1 MFRVFDLLAPCP
13 DWGLR
18 IGDCLHNARSAL
30 DYLMVRLYAVGTG
43 EDPRD
48 IETIQ
53 FPVCDT
59 IDRFTSSRT
68 VQEFRKHTSLTGYLT
83 RIEEL
88 QPFNEHNPVIWGKSD
103 PLTPSDRHAPLPLAL
118 SKLSRW
124 DNIDKHRVIHAT
136 LLSGAVKFID
146 IVSSPPEFK
155 LIHQWTAYEALK
167 DGAKIGRWRFETP
180 LPFAWEPSEMDMKRY
195 FPLEVSLDQPFPPKA
210 VLQVIPLCLWG

>member
-1 MFRVFDLLAPCP
+1 MAIISLFEAHEKARWAGHHYETLRPEIEAFRDRDDHRITVDINTDTGEYVFRVFDLLTPRP
-13 DWGLR
+13 EWGLQ

-53 FPVCDT
+53 FPVCDSQAKFDNT
-59 IDRFTSSRT
+59 RT
-68 VQEFRKHTSLTGYLT
+68 VKEFRKCRALGCYLT
-83 RIEEL
+83 LIEEL
-88 QPFNEHNPVIWGKSD
+88 QPFNEHNPAIWSESD
-103 PLTPSDRHAPLPLAL
+103 PLTPSGRHAPLPLAL

-146 IVSSPPEFK
+146 VAQSPPSSSSFTSG
-155 LIHQWTAYEALK
+155 LHTN
-167 DGAKIGRWRFETP
+167 R
-180 LPFAWEPSEMDMKRY
+180 
-195 FPLEVSLDQPFPPKA
+195 
-210 VLQVIPLCLWG
+210 